1 MTQQKGFH
9 IVRRPEG
16 IMSQFEVLVA
26 DGRGCPHLPLTRL
39 YQRLLQE
46 LSRGAART
54 YLMALLPYFS
64 FLEIDNWRRQRNDRW
79 DSPPECVREAVRDY
93 LLQHLHCKVRRHG
106 AYELVALS
114 AQSPSTVR
122 VFLSAL
128 KWFYTSARYAGEY
141 SHEHPLTNPVV
152 HILHEADQEMETWTR
167 ARPKMPPESGVE
179 EPRQKH
185 SSDNYFRLVNQ
196 EWTPEP
202 IDDPALHSRLV
213 AGFTQAHL
221 SRRDQIVIRMA
232 YESGARITEI
242 LTLTVGDWR
251 KRGAGREAA
260 ACNKGSHGRC
270 VKVIRFSAETAKLLH
285 GYVHEDRPR
294 FDPLFQ
300 SFAQVCDQDPL
311 FLSARRKPYGYP
323 AFIPH
328 WEWLCEVIGIDLNIH
343 GLRHWHVSQMMR
355 LIHEVAETPG
365 EVERRKEEMV
375 RYMAWR
381 SPDTLKAYEHY
392 FQAIHHAQ
400 MQDILHQQFDHK
412 LKGYLEQAQRKKSSR
427 PQKDSATTGREAST
441 SHQEVSWDDVLDF
454 GGNGHD

>member
-1 MTQQKGFH
+1 
-9 IVRRPEG
+9 
-16 IMSQFEVLVA
+16 
-26 DGRGCPHLPLTRL
+26 
-39 YQRLLQE
+39 
-46 LSRGAART
+46 
-54 YLMALLPYFS
+54 
-64 FLEIDNWRRQRNDRW
+64 
-79 DSPPECVREAVRDY
+79 
-93 LLQHLHCKVRRHG
+93 
-106 AYELVALS
+106 
-114 AQSPSTVR
+114 

-141 SHEHPLTNPVV
+141 LHEHPLTNPVV
-152 HILHEADQEMETWTR
+152 HILHEADQDMETWTR

-202 IDDPALHSRLV
+202 IDDPVLHSRLV
-213 AGFTQAHL
+213 VGFVQAHL

-260 ACNKGSHGRC
+260 ACNKGSHGRR

-285 GYVHEDRPR
+285 GYVNEDRVR
-294 FDPLFQ
+294 VDPHHRTL
-300 SFAQVCDQDPL
+300 AQLSDQEPL
-311 FLSARRKPYGYP
+311 FLSARHKPYGYA

-328 WEWLCEVIGIDLNIH
+328 WERLCKVIGIDLNIH

-412 LKGYLEQAQRKKSSR
+412 LKGYIEQALLQTPKRLGH
-427 PQKDSATTGREAST
+427 GRTRSVNESP
-441 SHQEVSWDDVLDF
+441 
-454 GGNGHD
+454 GGQLG